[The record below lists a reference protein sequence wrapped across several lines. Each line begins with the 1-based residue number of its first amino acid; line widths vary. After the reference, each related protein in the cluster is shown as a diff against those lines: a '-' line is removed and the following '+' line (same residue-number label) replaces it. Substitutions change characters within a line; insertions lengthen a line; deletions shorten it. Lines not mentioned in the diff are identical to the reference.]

1 MKNILTGIL
10 LTFLIIG
17 CSKRENELFKE
28 TDIMVESLHT
38 TYESYGI
45 LGGKEH
51 SKTTS
56 DKLYT
61 IMPIGRLINVK
72 IEKVVGSDEYESL
85 KKELEE
91 HYSNDK
97 RVNSVYINNA
107 GTIMI
112 DCRN

>member
-1 MKNILTGIL
+1 MKTVLTYLILSIL
-10 LTFLIIG
+10 IFG
-17 CSKRENELFKE
+17 CSESRNELFKE
-28 TDIMVESLHT
+28 TDTFVESLYSN
-38 TYESYGI
+38 YESYGL

-56 DKLYT
+56 DALYT
-61 IMPIGRLINVK
+61 IMPLGRLINVK
-72 IEKVVGSDEYESL
+72 IEKAVGADQYEDL
-85 KKELEE
+85 RKDLET

-97 RVNSVYINNA
+97 RVKKVYINNA